1 MPPLLPIEPES
12 VTVGVSVLPARELAA
27 IRTDYVKAGL
37 TENDADADPIAQ
49 FRAWFDQAVSAEV
62 PEPNAMTLATATKEA
77 EPSARI
83 VLLKGFDERGFV
95 FFTNYESEKGR
106 ELAENPR
113 ASLCFF
119 WSPLERQVR
128 VKGNVTKVTRE
139 ESEQYFHSRPRGS
152 QLGAWASRQ
161 SEVIASRLQLEQE
174 LASLQQKHGE
184 TSQIPLPPF
193 WGGYRVAPRSVE
205 FWQGRS
211 SRLHDRLLYS
221 RQADGTWA
229 RERLSP

>member
-1 MPPLLPIEPES
+1 MPPLLP
-12 VTVGVSVLPARELAA
+12 TELAA
-27 IRTDYVKAGL
+27 LRTEYVRAGL
-37 TENDADADPIAQ
+37 TENDAEADPIAQ
-49 FRAWFDQAVSAEV
+49 FRAWFDQAVAAEV
-62 PEPNAMTLATATKEA
+62 PEPNAMTLATANKDA

-113 ASLCFF
+113 ASVCFF
-119 WSPLERQVR
+119 WQLLERQVR
-128 VKGNVTKVTRE
+128 VKGSVARVTPE

-161 SEVIASRLQLEQE
+161 SEVIASRQVLEEE
-174 LASLQQKHGE
+174 LAALDRKYGE
-184 TSQIPLPPF
+184 TSEIPLPSF
-193 WGGYRVAPRSVE
+193 WGGYRLAPVRIE

-229 RERLSP
+229 RARLSP